1 MKNIF
6 KFKSLIIFFLQN
18 NTYLNKYIKIKI
30 KLFIFTNFSIIF
42 IELNRSTYKINQ
54 FINQIN
60 PLISTSTFLVRLA
73 RNSMS
78 HGSHTY
84 AVGETKG
91 K

>member
-6 KFKSLIIFFLQN
+6 KFKSLINFFFHN

-42 IELNRSTYKINQ
+42 IELNSFTYKINQ

-84 AVGETKG
+84 AVGETRG

>member
-42 IELNRSTYKINQ
+42 IELNRSTNKINQ
-54 FINQIN
+54 FINQTN
-60 PLISTSTFLVRLA
+60 
-73 RNSMS
+73 
-78 HGSHTY
+78 
-84 AVGETKG
+84 
-91 K
+91 